1 MAQLANATRR
11 NIFWT
16 LIAVITVA
24 VALTGEVDRLGAE
37 NAADS
42 FKRAL
47 VTFAVSRALNGAI
60 SVAQGTEL
68 AIEPAGVG
76 VILSL
81 GQVLDPINDL
91 VERFSTIM
99 LVAASSLGLQNVL
112 LRITS
117 SFSFDIALG
126 TVAFCVLATTWLPLN
141 WLQRWSQLARQ
152 ILLAII
158 FIRFA
163 VPLLIIGTSLVFNT
177 YLEAEQAAA
186 VSALEGV
193 QMQIEELNEEPPDV
207 PSPDES
213 MMERFGKMLDEAAKA
228 MDVRDQI
235 NQLQEQA
242 SNASEHIIN
251 LIVIFV
257 LQTILLPIAFVWL
270 FVEILKSIARRLT
283 GQT

>member
-1 MAQLANATRR
+1 M
-11 NIFWT
+11 
-16 LIAVITVA
+16 
-24 VALTGEVDRLGAE
+24 
-37 NAADS
+37 
-42 FKRAL
+42 
-47 VTFAVSRALNGAI
+47 
-60 SVAQGTEL
+60 
-68 AIEPAGVG
+68 
-76 VILSL
+76 
-81 GQVLDPINDL
+81 
-91 VERFSTIM
+91 
-99 LVAASSLGLQNVL
+99 
-112 LRITS
+112 
-117 SFSFDIALG
+117 
-126 TVAFCVLATTWLPLN
+126 
-141 WLQRWSQLARQ
+141 
-152 ILLAII
+152 
-158 FIRFA
+158 
-163 VPLLIIGTSLVFNT
+163 FNT

>member
-1 MAQLANATRR
+1 MGLTNRR

-16 LIAVITVA
+16 LLAVIAVA
-24 VALTGEVDRLGAE
+24 AALTGGVDRLGADS
-37 NAADS
+37 AADA

-91 VERFSTIM
+91 VERFSTVM

-117 SFSFDIALG
+117 SPGFDIFLG
-126 TVAFCVLATTWLPLN
+126 ITAFLVLVTTWAPLH
-141 WLQRWSQLARQ
+141 WLQNWSKLARQ
-152 ILLAII
+152 ILLFVI

-163 VPLLIIGTSLVFNT
+163 IPLLLIGTSLVFDN

-193 QMQIEELNEEPPDV
+193 QLQIEEMNEEPPTV

-213 MMERFGKMLDEAAKA
+213 LVDRFSKMLDEAAEA
-228 MDVRDQI
+228 MNVSDRID
-235 NQLQEQA
+235 QLQTQV
-242 SNASEHIIN
+242 SKASEHIIN

-257 LQTILLPIAFVWL
+257 LQTILLPVAFVWL
-270 FVEILKSIARRLT
+270 FIEILKSAARRLT